1 MALAAVPVAPW
12 AVAVAVA
19 LQFPMTRAGIEA
31 AVGVSGILARGGFPD
46 NVVDDI
52 TYYRLFIES
61 INTHIEAAERELQ
74 DRLNASC
81 DCDEAMCVDC

>member
-1 MALAAVPVAPW
+1 
-12 AVAVAVA
+12 
-19 LQFPMTRAGIEA
+19 MTRTGVEA

-52 TYYRLFIES
+52 TYYGLFRES
-61 INTHIEAAERELQ
+61 IKFHIEVEHRELQ

-81 DCDEAMCVDC
+81 SL